1 MFAVNRAAEI
11 LVWFVGLDAP
21 DLGMTSSQLPPLF
34 MSPFSPVSTE
44 VPPLIPIKTI
54 QLGCH

>member
-21 DLGMTSSQLPPLF
+21 DLGMTSSQLPP
-34 MSPFSPVSTE
+34 SIHVPIFSSQYRSAPS
-44 VPPLIPIKTI
+44 
-54 QLGCH
+54 HSH